1 MKLLEKI
8 QAGKP
13 YFIAEMS
20 ANHAG
25 SLQNALDIVR
35 AAAAAGADCV
45 KIQTYTADTMTLNC
59 ENEYFK
65 IHGGL
70 WDGYKLYDLYS
81 EAMTPWEWHKPI
93 MREAQEA
100 GIDFL
105 STPFDRSSV
114 DFLAEMDVGAYKI
127 ASFEITDLPL
137 LHYAARRGKPMLIS
151 TGMARASEIAE
162 AVDAIRAEGNNSIVL
177 LKCTSEYPARAEDM
191 NLAAIPDMADVFGL
205 PVGLS
210 DHSLGSGAAVAAC
223 LLGARVIEKHFC
235 LSRGIKNP
243 DSAFSMEPDEF
254 AAMVQDVQAALDMM
268 GSALYGPSGAEAA
281 SLKFRRSIFAACDI
295 EAGEDFSAE
304 NIRVVRPSDGLAPR
318 YYPQLIGTKCAR
330 FISRGQPLSEE
341 HVCIKL
347 K

>member
-8 QAGKP
+8 QAGKA

-35 AAAAAGADCV
+35 AAANAGADCV
-45 KIQTYTADTMTLNC
+45 KIQTYTADTMTLDC

-105 STPFDRSSV
+105 STPFDKSSV
-114 DFLAEMDVGAYKI
+114 DFLGELGVGAYKI
-127 ASFEITDLPL
+127 ASFEITDIPL
-137 LHYAARRGKPMLIS
+137 LRYAARRGKPMLIS

-162 AVDAIRAEGNNSIVL
+162 AVETVRTEGNQNIVL

-191 NLAAIPDMADVFGL
+191 NLATIPDMAEIFGL

-210 DHSLGSGAAVAAC
+210 DHSMGSGAAVAAC
-223 LLGARVIEKHFC
+223 LLGARVVEKHFC
-235 LSRGIKNP
+235 LSRSIKNP
-243 DSAFSMEPDEF
+243 DSEFSMEPDEF
-254 AAMVQDVQAALDMM
+254 AAMVRDVGTALQML
-268 GSALYGPSGAEAA
+268 GGTVYGASGEEAA
-281 SLKFRRSIFAACDI
+281 SLKFRRSIFAAQDI
-295 EAGEDFSAE
+295 EAGEEFSEE
-304 NIRVVRPSDGLAPR
+304 NIRVVRPSDGLAPK
-318 YYPQLIGTKCAR
+318 YYPLLVGTRCAK

-341 HVCIKL
+341 HLCIKP